1 MSQGLQGISDVK
13 AAMNAWSAQMMVQA
27 QNGLEAAI
35 GQAEAEAKRNAPWT
49 DRTGNARKSITGS
62 GPEVSATRM
71 RAALAIGMYYGVFLE
86 LSNGGKYRIVWPT
99 VLQVGSRLPDYL
111 RRAV

>member
-13 AAMNAWSAQMMVQA
+13 NAMNNWSMQMMKQA
-27 QNGLEAAI
+27 ENGLGAAI
-35 GQAEAEAKRNAPWT
+35 GEAEAQAKRSAPWT

-62 GPEVSATRM
+62 GPEVSPTRM
-71 RAALAIGMYYGVFLE
+71 RAALAIGMYYGVYLE
-86 LSNGGKYRIVWPT
+86 LSNGGKYRIIWPT

>member
-1 MSQGLQGISDVK
+1 MNKGLQGVADIK
-13 AAMNAWSAQMMVQA
+13 AAMNNWSALMMVQA
-27 QNGLEAAI
+27 ANGLGAAI
-35 GQAEAEAKRNAPWT
+35 GEAESQAKRNAPWT

-62 GPEVSATRM
+62 GPEVTPTNM

-99 VLQVGSRLPDYL
+99 VLQVGSRLPDYI
-111 RRAV
+111 RRST